1 MTSDATLASYA
12 GERLI
17 HDADSHIMDDPNEIL
32 AFAPP
37 SIRARFKQHTDAV
50 LDSARGDLLR
60 EARER
65 RRDTDWT
72 ARDGEEIMLRK
83 RYLGLGATDKAD
95 RRRALDHL
103 GFRSQLVFNTFGSG
117 YILEHEMSGDFDYAY
132 AIARVI
138 NEHKLDFCS
147 VDPRLLAV
155 CYVPIADFDRTERFA
170 RETLEAGAK
179 ALLIPSACPAN
190 HSPSHPGLDPLWAQ
204 AQEAEI
210 PVVFHVGGQGRD
222 YFNPTYFE
230 NGAAKIADWLGG
242 DENFRSVSYMA
253 IPKSVEQTL
262 ATMALDGVFDRFP
275 RLKIGVVEMGV
286 SWVPSFL
293 RYLDSSFE
301 AFRRTEEKL
310 QGLSLRPSEFIRRQ
324 VRVTPYPTEDVG
336 WVMANGGEDVVM
348 FASDFPHAEGGRNPI
363 KRFDT
368 SLEGNPAEHVE
379 KFYSANMIDLMGAGL
394 AVSATD

>member
-1 MTSDATLASYA
+1 MTSYA
-12 GERLI
+12 AGRVI
-17 HDADSHIMDDPNEIL
+17 HDADSHIMDDPDEVL
-32 AFAPP
+32 GYAPRA
-37 SIRARFKQHTDAV
+37 IRSRFKQHTDTV
-50 LDSARGDLLR
+50 LASARGELLR

-65 RRDTDWT
+65 RRDAEWT
-72 ARDGEEIMLRK
+72 AREHDEVMLRK
-83 RYLGLGATDKAD
+83 RYLGLGATEKND
-95 RRRALDHL
+95 RPRALDYL
-103 GFRSQLVFNTFGSG
+103 GFRSQLVFNTFGTG
-117 YILEHEMSGDFDYAY
+117 YILEHEMAGDFDYAY
-132 AIARVI
+132 AIAAALNR
-138 NEHKLDFCS
+138 HKLDFCA

-155 CYVPIADFDRTERFA
+155 CYVPIGDFDRTDAFA
-170 RETLEAGAK
+170 GETLAAGAK

-204 AQEAEI
+204 AQEAGI
-210 PVVFHVGGQGRD
+210 PIVFHVGGQGRD

-230 NGAAKIADWLGG
+230 NGAPKIADWLGG

-262 ATMALDGVFDRFP
+262 ATMILDGVFEKFP

-286 SWVPSFL
+286 SWVPSFM

-301 AFRRTEEKL
+301 AFRRTEDKL
-310 QGLSLRPSEFIRRQ
+310 NELKQRPSEYVQRQ

-336 WVMANGGEDVVM
+336 WVMANGGEDIVM

-368 SLEGNPAEHVE
+368 SLANNPAAHEA
-379 KFYSANMIDLMGAGL
+379 KFYSANMIDLMGTGL
-394 AVSATD
+394 AGI